1 MSLLETVTSEGKQD
15 GFYCAAQDILGDL
28 GPLERVR
35 SHLNVC
41 LTEQT
46 YLPKQHRPLADWVVR
61 VATPAY
67 QAVARSGQ
75 EVKAFCTVG
84 TGSGLDALAAI
95 EILDPR
101 LVLATDLQ
109 ADVVDCALRNIR
121 RNLAVTGPAIRGE
134 SGDLAEP
141 VRRSRVRFDLI
152 YENLP
157 NIPLPAHL
165 AIDDDQAS
173 SSYFEHRGGLPAEV
187 EHDLL
192 SLHYLMLRQS
202 RSCLSEGGT
211 ILSSIGAR
219 RPLRSILRM
228 AELAEVTAEPT
239 IYTWKIQSEAEE
251 VIEGYAQQEART
263 GERFSFFRPQDVEEA
278 FADLSPGEAA
288 RNAEEIEHRLER
300 QAMSATRALDML
312 PNDVAHT
319 VVVLKS
325 APR

>member
-1 MSLLETVTSEGKQD
+1 MSLLESVISERKKD
-15 GFYCAAQDILGDL
+15 GFYCAAPDVLGDL
-28 GPLERVR
+28 GALERVK
-35 SHLNVC
+35 SHLNVR

-46 YLPKQHRPLADWVVR
+46 YQPKQHRPLADWVVR

-67 QAVARSGQ
+67 QSVARSGQ
-75 EVKAFCTVG
+75 EVKTFCTVG

-95 EILDPR
+95 EILDPS

-109 ADVVDCALRNIR
+109 ADVVDCALGNIR
-121 RNLAVTGPAIRGE
+121 RNLALAGPTIRGE

-173 SSYFEHRGGLPAEV
+173 SSYYENRGDLPAEI

-192 SLHYLMLRQS
+192 SLHYLMLLQS

-219 RPLRSILRM
+219 RPLRSIFRM
-228 AELAEVTAEPT
+228 AERAGVTAEPL

-251 VIEGYAQQEART
+251 VIEGYAQHESRS
-263 GERFSFFRPQDVEEA
+263 GERFAFFRPQDVEEA

-288 RNAEEIEHRLER
+288 RNAEEIEQRLER

-312 PNDVAHT
+312 PDDVAHT
-319 VVVLKS
+319 AVVLKS
-325 APR
+325 APW